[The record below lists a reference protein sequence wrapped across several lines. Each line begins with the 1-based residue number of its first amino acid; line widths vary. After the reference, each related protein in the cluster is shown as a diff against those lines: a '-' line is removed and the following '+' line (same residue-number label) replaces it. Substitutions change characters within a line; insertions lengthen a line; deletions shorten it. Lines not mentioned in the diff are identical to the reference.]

1 MKIWQL
7 YSIFFLNMTS
17 LKTNRLGITST
28 YFYRRSLYEKNYTYI
43 IYHLFVFSHWI
54 ILFKLSVSIDQLP
67 HFRSINLIPFYYPNK
82 TTYQI
87 REVLDNLIIFIPFGL
102 YLKTLN
108 INSERTIFLGFLL
121 SLSLELSQ
129 YIFCLGASDI
139 TDLITNTTGVLVG
152 VGLYYLLKKIFKEK
166 TNKIILALAAIVT
179 ILFISLIVIILIN
192 N

>member
-7 YSIFFLNMTS
+7 YWIFFLNMTS
-17 LKTNRLGITST
+17 LKTNRLSITST
-28 YFYRRSLYEKNYTYI
+28 YFYRRSLYEKNYTYLVI
-43 IYHLFVFSHWI
+43 WI

-108 INSERTIFLGFLL
+108 INSDRTIFLGFLL
-121 SLSLELSQ
+121 SNSLELYQ

-179 ILFISLIVIILIN
+179 ILFVSLIIIILIN

>member
-1 MKIWQL
+1 MKKTTHIL
-7 YSIFFLNMTS
+7 FTIYIFLV
-17 LKTNRLGITST
+17 I
-28 YFYRRSLYEKNYTYI
+28 
-43 IYHLFVFSHWI
+43 WI

-108 INSERTIFLGFLL
+108 INSDRTI
-121 SLSLELSQ
+121 LSQ

>member
-1 MKIWQL
+1 MKKTTHILFTIYIFLVIW
-7 YSIFFLNMTS
+7 T
-17 LKTNRLGITST
+17 
-28 YFYRRSLYEKNYTYI
+28 
-43 IYHLFVFSHWI
+43 

-108 INSERTIFLGFLL
+108 INSDRTIFLGFLL
-121 SLSLELSQ
+121 SISLELSQ

-139 TDLITNTTGVLVG
+139 TDLIGNTLGSG
-152 VGLYYLLKKIFKEK
+152 VGAVLFAFFGKIFPKKRMSMINGIGAVVEVVGIGLLSMLFV
-166 TNKIILALAAIVT
+166 TNK
-179 ILFISLIVIILIN
+179 
-192 N
+192 

>member
-1 MKIWQL
+1 MKKTTHIL
-7 YSIFFLNMTS
+7 FTIYLFL
-17 LKTNRLGITST
+17 
-28 YFYRRSLYEKNYTYI
+28 I
-43 IYHLFVFSHWI
+43 IWI

-87 REVLDNLIIFIPFGL
+87 KEVIENIIIFIPFGL

-108 INSERTIFLGFLL
+108 IHNSRTIFLGFLL

-129 YIFCLGASDI
+129 YIFGIGASDI
-139 TDLITNTTGVLVG
+139 TDLITNTIGVIIG
-152 VGLYYLLKKIFKEK
+152 VGIYQLLKKLFKDK
-166 TNKIILALAAIVT
+166 TNKIILALATITT
-179 ILFISLIVIILIN
+179 ILIISLIVCILIN

>member
-1 MKIWQL
+1 MKKTTHIL
-7 YSIFFLNMTS
+7 FTIYIFLV
-17 LKTNRLGITST
+17 I
-28 YFYRRSLYEKNYTYI
+28 
-43 IYHLFVFSHWI
+43 WI

-67 HFRSINLIPFYYPNK
+67 HFRSINLIPF
-82 TTYQI
+82 
-87 REVLDNLIIFIPFGL
+87 GL

-108 INSERTIFLGFLL
+108 INSDRTIFLGFLL
-121 SLSLELSQ
+121 SISLELSQ

-179 ILFISLIVIILIN
+179 ILFVSLIIIILIN

>member
-1 MKIWQL
+1 MKKTTHIL
-7 YSIFFLNMTS
+7 FTIYLFL
-17 LKTNRLGITST
+17 
-28 YFYRRSLYEKNYTYI
+28 I
-43 IYHLFVFSHWI
+43 IWI
-54 ILFKLSVSIDQLP
+54 ILFKLSVSIEQLP
-67 HFRSINLIPFYYPNK
+67 HFRSFNLIPFYYPNE

-87 REVLDNLIIFIPFGL
+87 KEVLENMIIFIPFGL

-108 INSERTIFLGFLL
+108 IHNSRTIFLGFLL
-121 SLSLELSQ
+121 SFSLELSQ
-129 YIFCLGASDI
+129 YIFGIGASDM

-179 ILFISLIVIILIN
+179 ILFVSLIIIILIN